1 MQRIFRQCGL
11 HSKKYKKHTGY
22 SNKVLCLLVFKSG
35 TRMRGLFE
43 GFPFFMI
50 LGSPKI
56 GAKRKEKWIREAPGI
71 LRETE

>member
-1 MQRIFRQCGL
+1 M
-11 HSKKYKKHTGY
+11 
-22 SNKVLCLLVFKSG
+22 VFKSG
-35 TRMRGLFE
+35 TRMRGLFA

-71 LRETE
+71 LKETE